1 MDYPGPGSLAE
12 LLALARAAFE
22 AAEHF
27 FVPADLG
34 GHRFETVT
42 ELIDLDGKARER
54 VRLASSRAAVLD
66 ESSKIGASIKRRAAP
81 ASTSRH
87 LFEGD

>member
-1 MDYPGPGSLAE
+1 VDYLDPGRSRSYSRSREPRSS
-12 LLALARAAFE
+12 
-22 AAEHF
+22 AEHF

-34 GHRFETVT
+34 GHRFEAVT

-66 ESSKIGASIKRRAAP
+66 ESSKIGAS
-81 ASTSRH
+81 
-87 LFEGD
+87 

>member
-42 ELIDLDGKARER
+42 ELIDLDGETRER

-81 ASTSRH
+81 ARTSRH

>member
-1 MDYPGPGSLAE
+1 VDYPGPGSLAE

-34 GHRFETVT
+34 GHRFEAVA
-42 ELIDLDGKARER
+42 ELIDLDGETRER
-54 VRLASSRAAVLD
+54 VRLASS
-66 ESSKIGASIKRRAAP
+66 
-81 ASTSRH
+81 
-87 LFEGD
+87 